1 MEKQQNIYPLFE
13 GKRVLK
19 KELLWSL
26 RDYAFSH
33 IQLEYQE
40 YGQGFL
46 RGCGVRAKEG
56 VLVITPGMVKCG
68 RFICLL
74 PEETRIPYEPMNQ
87 LQVLKL
93 QIQLDGS
100 CPDYVSYE
108 MGFCLGPSGEKGEQE
123 FELCR
128 FHLRK
133 GARLR
138 DQYTCFADMGTVYDT
153 VNVIDSDWGGVGG
166 QGLAPEV
173 TRYFAECI
181 LKAGGGLP
189 EDRMFAYACLASP
202 GVMPVRILEDYLA
215 RRRGRL
221 EGRQKG
227 ELYQA
232 MCAVIEEISRG
243 GRSVGREGKGRRR
256 ILVE

>member
-1 MEKQQNIYPLFE
+1 
-13 GKRVLK
+13 
-19 KELLWSL
+19 
-26 RDYAFSH
+26 
-33 IQLEYQE
+33 
-40 YGQGFL
+40 
-46 RGCGVRAKEG
+46 
-56 VLVITPGMVKCG
+56 
-68 RFICLL
+68 
-74 PEETRIPYEPMNQ
+74 MNQ

-108 MGFCLGPSGEKGEQE
+108 MGFCLGLSGEKGEQE

-166 QGLAPEV
+166 QGLAPE
-173 TRYFAECI
+173 
-181 LKAGGGLP
+181 
-189 EDRMFAYACLASP
+189 DRMFAYACLDSP